1 MDNSQPRNRRLVTY
15 GSAAKS
21 QPSPNTEKSVRSSAA
36 RTNPKEMP
44 LPSSSRPSRPFYT
57 RLQRDK
63 NGDKQPPGSADT
75 TTTRGLTQPKPIAES
90 NVYDFPSSDD
100 EQMSMI
106 QRKRRRY
113 SPNGNKAVPAIKRS
127 AKPSDTENGDRK
139 VSSQMRKKEPVP
151 GGNKVV
157 PVTKRSVKP
166 SETEGGY
173 RKASPQI
180 GKRVLDARGLLT
192 KKPEADQQ
200 TSPVTSISDSRTGRS
215 TRSQNKVS
223 SPEHEM
229 SILAEESPGNADS
242 APNSSP
248 DIDQDYPIKANI
260 TPGRRRLIDS
270 LGITEHPVETSP
282 VAETSAESTVDSQQS
297 PNPILPDRASPSAA
311 VKECPAENQIQ
322 DSPASVPSH
331 LRGSRV
337 TYARQRSFLDDLVMS
352 DDLSTPN
359 DSSGPKHRSQS
370 VQRQLNYEATSTARL
385 IVPNEDTNEDGS
397 VRSIHELRQAGGNA
411 RYRGAVESIFEDIE
425 DPQNSLSGRC
435 NAFLQLCGKLLDTG
449 LKRRFVECNFDK
461 RLVDCLS
468 MDLQVVPTILAF
480 CAYALASSDGHM
492 SYVLATSAWPK
503 LLDASPA
510 LLDMQDDILV
520 TARAQASGLSRPLQK
535 TFQNTIPQIAS
546 MLFPD
551 TALSK
556 LSPCTLT
563 FYCLRSTISTMQTK
577 GENPS
582 LSTSLLKP
590 LVQALVSESQR
601 CVSLKKIH
609 PESSQILCMGFSIL
623 EASTA
628 SAESLTKE
636 NWGILDPLSELHSL
650 LCLESGTGSQIQ
662 PLYIRLILNITN
674 SNPPL
679 CDRFANPEMVGG
691 LVHIASANFGDL
703 TEDALGQ
710 ANNSLDSVILALGA
724 LINLTEQSEAS
735 RSIFLHSAGSSKPF
749 LDQLLHLF
757 MAHVESIS
765 TAHSVLEVHHNVAVG
780 YLAVLLLTLSLDPE
794 TRSKI
799 KSSLAPN
806 GLTPVISTVD
816 EFLQYHQK
824 IEQETS
830 TFPTQGQPASGFL
843 SRLQELITRIRLA
856 EQ

>member
-1 MDNSQPRNRRLVTY
+1 MDNSHPRNRRLMTY

-21 QPSPNTEKSVRSSAA
+21 QPPLNTEKPLHSSASRA
-36 RTNPKEMP
+36 TPKEMP
-44 LPSSSRPSRPFYT
+44 FPSSSRLSRPFYT

-63 NGDKQPPGSADT
+63 NGDKQLSGSAET
-75 TTTRGLTQPKPIAES
+75 NTTRGLAQPKPITES
-90 NVYDFPSSDD
+90 SVYDFPSSDD
-100 EQMSMI
+100 EQMSMV

-113 SPNGNKAVPAIKRS
+113 SPNGNKAVPA
-127 AKPSDTENGDRK
+127 
-139 VSSQMRKKEPVP
+139 
-151 GGNKVV
+151 
-157 PVTKRSVKP
+157 TKRSVKP
-166 SETEGGY
+166 NETENGDHNV
-173 RKASPQI
+173 SPPM
-180 GKRVLDARGLLT
+180 GKRVPSGQRPLA

-200 TSPVTSISDSRTGRS
+200 TNTVESTSYSRAGMFV
-215 TRSQNKVS
+215 RSQTKVS
-223 SPEHEM
+223 TLENEM
-229 SILAEESPGNADS
+229 ALSIWESLGDGES
-242 APNSSP
+242 MRKSSP
-248 DIDQDYPIKANI
+248 DINEAYATKANL

-270 LGITEHPVETSP
+270 LGITEHPAETSP
-282 VAETSAESTVDSQQS
+282 AVETPLESPAGSQPR
-297 PNPILPDRASPSAA
+297 PNPTPPDRASPSPALN
-311 VKECPAENQIQ
+311 ECPAESHIQ
-322 DSPASVPSH
+322 GSPASVPSH

-352 DDLSTPN
+352 EDLSTHGA
-359 DSSGPKHRSQS
+359 SSGQKHGSQS
-370 VQRQLNYEATSTARL
+370 VQRQLNYEATSSARL

-425 DPQNSLSGRC
+425 DPQNSLTVRC
-435 NAFLQLCGKLLDTG
+435 SAFLQLCGKLMDTG

-468 MDLQVVPTILAF
+468 MDVQVVPTILAF

-510 LLDMQDDILV
+510 LLDMQDDIPGA
-520 TARAQASGLSRPLQK
+520 ARAQAGGLSRPSQK
-535 TFQNTIPQIAS
+535 TLQNTIPQIAAV
-546 MLFPD
+546 LFPD
-551 TALSK
+551 PALSK
-556 LSPCTLT
+556 LSPCTLAL
-563 FYCLRSTISTMQTK
+563 YCLRSTISTMQTK

-590 LVQALVSESQR
+590 LAQVLVSEGQR
-601 CVSLKKIH
+601 CVSLEKIH

-628 SAESLTKE
+628 LAESFTKE
-636 NWGILDPLSELHSL
+636 HWDILDPLSELHSL
-650 LCLESGTGSQIQ
+650 LCLESGTVSQIQ
-662 PLYIRLILNITN
+662 PLFIRLILNVTN
-674 SNPPL
+674 SNPSL

-691 LVHIASANFGDL
+691 LVHIVSAKFGDL

-710 ANNSLDSVILALGA
+710 TNNSLDSVILALGA

-735 RSIFLHSAGSSKPF
+735 RSLFLHSAGSSKPF

-757 MAHVESIS
+757 MAHVDSIS

-794 TRSKI
+794 TRSRI

-806 GLTPVISTVD
+806 GLTAVISTVD

-824 IEQETS
+824 IEQEVS

>member
-1 MDNSQPRNRRLVTY
+1 MDNSQSRNRRLVTY
-15 GSAAKS
+15 GSAARS
-21 QPSPNTEKSVRSSAA
+21 QPPLNTEKPVRSSTA
-36 RTNPKEMP
+36 RTTPKEMP
-44 LPSSSRPSRPFYT
+44 LPSSSRLSRSFYT

-63 NGDKQPPGSADT
+63 NGDKQPSGSVEM
-75 TTTRGLTQPKPIAES
+75 TTTRGLTQSKPIAES

-100 EQMSMI
+100 EQMSMV

-113 SPNGNKAVPAIKRS
+113 SPDGNKAIPAIKRS
-127 AKPSDTENGDRK
+127 VKPSDTDNGDHN
-139 VSSQMRKKEPVP
+139 VSPQMRKKVPVP

-157 PVTKRSVKP
+157 PATKRPVKP
-166 SETEGGY
+166 S
-173 RKASPQI
+173 KAESEFIDVSPQM
-180 GKRVLDARGLLT
+180 GKRVLDGRRLLT
-192 KKPEADQQ
+192 KKPEAGQE
-200 TSPVTSISDSRTGRS
+200 TSPVRSTSYPRTGRS
-215 TRSQNKVS
+215 VRNQTKVS
-223 SPEHEM
+223 TPEHEM
-229 SILAEESPGNADS
+229 RLSAKESPGNAES

-248 DIDQDYPIKANI
+248 DINQGYATKANI

-282 VAETSAESTVDSQQS
+282 AAGKSAESPADSQQS
-297 PNPILPDRASPSAA
+297 RNLILPDRASPSAA
-311 VKECPAENQIQ
+311 VNECPAENQAQ

-337 TYARQRSFLDDLVMS
+337 TYARQRSFLDDLIMS
-352 DDLSTPN
+352 EDLSTRN
-359 DSSGPKHRSQS
+359 DSPGPKHRSQS

-425 DPQNSLSGRC
+425 DPQNSLSGRS

-468 MDLQVVPTILAF
+468 MDHQVVPTILAF

-510 LLDMQDDILV
+510 LLDMQDDIPV

-535 TFQNTIPQIAS
+535 TLQSTIPQIAA

-551 TALSK
+551 TALLK
-556 LSPCTLT
+556 LSPCTLAL
-563 FYCLRSTISTMQTK
+563 YCLRSTISTMQTK

-582 LSTSLLKP
+582 LPTSLLKP

-601 CVSLKKIH
+601 CDSLEKIH

-628 SAESLTKE
+628 LAESLTKE
-636 NWGILDPLSELHSL
+636 HWDILDPLSELHL
-650 LCLESGTGSQIQ
+650 LCLESGTASEIQ

-674 SNPPL
+674 NNPPL
-679 CDRFANPEMVGG
+679 CDRFANPDMVGG
-691 LVHIASANFGDL
+691 LVHIVSANFGDL

-735 RSIFLHSAGSSKPF
+735 RSIFLQSAGSSKPF

-757 MAHVESIS
+757 MTHVESIS

-806 GLTPVISTVD
+806 GLTAVISTVD

-843 SRLQELITRIRLA
+843 SRLQELISRIRLA

>member
-15 GSAAKS
+15 GSTAKS
-21 QPSPNTEKSVRSSAA
+21 QPPSTTEKPMRSSDTRA
-36 RTNPKEMP
+36 TPKEMP
-44 LPSSSRPSRPFYT
+44 LPRSSRLSRPLYT
-57 RLQRDK
+57 KSQRDK
-63 NGDKQPPGSADT
+63 NGDKPSGPVET
-75 TTTRGLTQPKPIAES
+75 TRTRGLAQPKPITES

-100 EQMSMI
+100 EQMSMV

-113 SPNGNKAVPAIKRS
+113 SPEGNKAVLATTRS
-127 AKPSDTENGDRK
+127 EKPSKPENGDNNMSPQTGKRMPDRRRPLAKMPEPDQETSSVRSPRRGRSVRSQPK
-139 VSSQMRKKEPVP
+139 VSALEHETSVSNDESIEDAASMRK
-151 GGNKVV
+151 
-157 PVTKRSVKP
+157 
-166 SETEGGY
+166 
-173 RKASPQI
+173 
-180 GKRVLDARGLLT
+180 
-192 KKPEADQQ
+192 
-200 TSPVTSISDSRTGRS
+200 
-215 TRSQNKVS
+215 
-223 SPEHEM
+223 
-229 SILAEESPGNADS
+229 
-242 APNSSP
+242 SSP
-248 DIDQDYPIKANI
+248 DINQGYTTKANI
-260 TPGRRRLIDS
+260 TPGRKRLIDS
-270 LGITEHPVETSP
+270 LGITEDPVITSP
-282 VAETSAESTVDSQQS
+282 EVGTSTEGLADSQPS
-297 PNPILPDRASPSAA
+297 PNPTSPDRASPSAT
-311 VKECPAENQIQ
+311 VNEGPAESHIQ
-322 DSPASVPSH
+322 GSPASLPSH

-337 TYARQRSFLDDLVMS
+337 TYARQRSFLDDMITPE
-352 DDLSTPN
+352 DLSMDN
-359 DSSGPKHRSQS
+359 ASGPKHRSQS

-425 DPQNSLSGRC
+425 DPQNSLMGRC
-435 NAFLQLCGKLLDTG
+435 SAFLQLCGKLLDTG

-468 MDLQVVPTILAF
+468 MDLQVIPTILAF
-480 CAYALASSDGHM
+480 CAYALGSSDGHM

-510 LLDMQDDILV
+510 LLSMQDDILV
-520 TARAQASGLSRPLQK
+520 AAKAQAGGLSRPLQK
-535 TFQNTIPQIAS
+535 TLGNTIPQIAA
-546 MLFPD
+546 MLFPG
-551 TALSK
+551 TTLSK
-556 LSPCTLT
+556 LSPCILAL
-563 FYCLRSTISTMQTK
+563 YCLQSTISTMQTK
-577 GENPS
+577 GESPS

-601 CVSLKKIH
+601 CISLENIH

-628 SAESLTKE
+628 LAESFTKE
-636 NWGILDPLSELHSL
+636 HWDILDPLSELHNL
-650 LCLESGTGSQIQ
+650 LCLEPGTVSQIQ

-674 SNPPL
+674 SNPLL
-679 CDRFANPEMVGG
+679 CDRFATPEMVGG
-691 LVHIASANFGDL
+691 LVHIVSANFGDL

-735 RSIFLHSAGSSKPF
+735 RSIFLRSAGSSRTF

-757 MAHVESIS
+757 MTHVDSIS

-794 TRSKI
+794 PRSKI
-799 KSSLAPN
+799 KSSLAPK
-806 GLTPVISTVD
+806 GLTAVISTVD

-824 IEQETS
+824 IEQEIS

>member
-1 MDNSQPRNRRLVTY
+1 MDNSHPRNRRLVTY

-21 QPSPNTEKSVRSSAA
+21 QPPSNTEKPVRSSAS
-36 RTNPKEMP
+36 RTTKEMP
-44 LPSSSRPSRPFYT
+44 LPRLSRHSRPYHT
-57 RLQRDK
+57 GLQRDK
-63 NGDKQPPGSADT
+63 NGDKPSGSVET
-75 TTTRGLTQPKPIAES
+75 TGTRGLVQPKPTTES

-100 EQMSMI
+100 EPMSMV

-113 SPNGNKAVPAIKRS
+113 SP
-127 AKPSDTENGDRK
+127 D
-139 VSSQMRKKEPVP
+139 
-151 GGNKVV
+151 GNKVV
-157 PVTKRSVKP
+157 LATRRSVKP
-166 SETEGGY
+166 SEAENGD
-173 RKASPQI
+173 RNRSPRL
-180 GKRVLDARGLLT
+180 GKRVPGVRRPLV
-192 KKPEADQQ
+192 KKPEADQE
-200 TSPVTSISDSRTGRS
+200 TSSVRSTKAGRS
-215 TRSQNKVS
+215 VRGQTKVSARDHEMRVSTDESLGDAESLRKS
-223 SPEHEM
+223 SPETNQ
-229 SILAEESPGNADS
+229 GYVTKAD
-242 APNSSP
+242 
-248 DIDQDYPIKANI
+248 I
-260 TPGRRRLIDS
+260 TPGRKRLIDS
-270 LGITEHPVETSP
+270 LGITEHPVGTS
-282 VAETSAESTVDSQQS
+282 SAVDSSTESPAGSQPS
-297 PNPILPDRASPSAA
+297 PNPISPDRASPSVA
-311 VKECPAENQIQ
+311 VNEGPAENHVQG
-322 DSPASVPSH
+322 SPASVPSH

-337 TYARQRSFLDDLVMS
+337 TYARQRSFLDDMITS
-352 DDLSTPN
+352 EDLSADN
-359 DSSGPKHRSQS
+359 ASSGPKHRSQS

-385 IVPNEDTNEDGS
+385 IVPNEDINEDGS

-425 DPQNSLSGRC
+425 DPQNSLTGRC

-480 CAYALASSDGHM
+480 CAYALGPSDGHM

-510 LLDMQDDILV
+510 LLSMQDDILV
-520 TARAQASGLSRPLQK
+520 AAKAQDGLSRPLQK
-535 TFQNTIPQIAS
+535 TLQNTTPQIAA

-556 LSPCTLT
+556 LSPCILAL
-563 FYCLRSTISTMQTK
+563 YCLKSTISTMQTK
-577 GENPS
+577 GESPS

-601 CVSLKKIH
+601 CVSLEKIH

-623 EASTA
+623 EASTTL
-628 SAESLTKE
+628 AESFTKE
-636 NWGILDPLSELHSL
+636 HWDILDPLSELHSL
-650 LCLESGTGSQIQ
+650 LCLEPGTVSQIQ
-662 PLYIRLILNITN
+662 TLYIRLILNITN
-674 SNPPL
+674 SNPLL

-691 LVHIASANFGDL
+691 LVHIVSANFGDL

-735 RSIFLHSAGSSKPF
+735 RSIFFHSTRSSKPF

-757 MAHVESIS
+757 MTHVESIS

-806 GLTPVISTVD
+806 GLATVISTVD

-824 IEQETS
+824 IEQEIS

>member
-21 QPSPNTEKSVRSSAA
+21 QPPLNIEKPVRTSAA
-36 RTNPKEMP
+36 RTTPKEMP
-44 LPSSSRPSRPFYT
+44 LPSSSRLSRPFYT

-63 NGDKQPPGSADT
+63 NGDKQPSGSVET

-100 EQMSMI
+100 EQMSMV

-113 SPNGNKAVPAIKRS
+113 SPDGNKAVPAIKRS
-127 AKPSDTENGDRK
+127 AKPSDTENGDRN
-139 VSSQMRKKEPVP
+139 VSPQMRKKVPVP

-157 PVTKRSVKP
+157 PATKRPVKP
-166 SETEGGY
+166 SEAERGY
-173 RKASPQI
+173 SGVSPQM
-180 GKRVLDARGLLT
+180 GKRVLDGRRLLT
-192 KKPEADQQ
+192 KKPEAGQQ
-200 TSPVTSISDSRTGRS
+200 TSPVRSTSYPRTGRS
-215 TRSQNKVS
+215 VRSQTKVS
-223 SPEHEM
+223 TPEHEM
-229 SILAEESPGNADS
+229 RLSAEESPGNAES

-248 DIDQDYPIKANI
+248 DINQGYSTKANI

-282 VAETSAESTVDSQQS
+282 AAEISAESPADSQQS
-297 PNPILPDRASPSAA
+297 PNPIPPDRASPSAA
-311 VKECPAENQIQ
+311 VNECPAEGHVQE
-322 DSPASVPSH
+322 SPASVPSH

-337 TYARQRSFLDDLVMS
+337 TYARQRSFLDDLIMS
-352 DDLSTPN
+352 EDLSTHN
-359 DSSGPKHRSQS
+359 DSGPKHRSQS

-385 IVPNEDTNEDGS
+385 IVPSEDTNEDGS

-411 RYRGAVESIFEDIE
+411 RYRGAIESIFEDIE

-468 MDLQVVPTILAF
+468 IDLQVVPTILAF
-480 CAYALASSDGHM
+480 CAYALGSLDGHM

-510 LLDMQDDILV
+510 LLVMQDDIPAA
-520 TARAQASGLSRPLQK
+520 ARAQASGLSRPLQK
-535 TFQNTIPQIAS
+535 TLQNTVPQIAA

-551 TALSK
+551 IALSK
-556 LSPCTLT
+556 LSPCTLAL
-563 FYCLRSTISTMQTK
+563 YCLRSTISTMQTK

-590 LVQALVSESQR
+590 LVQALVSESQC
-601 CVSLKKIH
+601 CVSLEKIP

-628 SAESLTKE
+628 LAESLTKE
-636 NWGILDPLSELHSL
+636 HWDILDPLSELHSL
-650 LCLESGTGSQIQ
+650 LCLESGTVSQIQ

-674 SNPPL
+674 SNPSL
-679 CDRFANPEMVGG
+679 CDRFANLEMVGG
-691 LVHIASANFGDL
+691 LVHIVSANFGDL

-735 RSIFLHSAGSSKPF
+735 RSIFLYSAGSSKPF

-757 MAHVESIS
+757 MTHVESIS
-765 TAHSVLEVHHNVAVG
+765 TVRFRSFEV
-780 YLAVLLLTLSLDPE
+780 SLFTD
-794 TRSKI
+794 
-799 KSSLAPN
+799 
-806 GLTPVISTVD
+806 
-816 EFLQYHQK
+816 
-824 IEQETS
+824 
-830 TFPTQGQPASGFL
+830 ASN
-843 SRLQELITRIRLA
+843 
-856 EQ
+856 

>member
-15 GSAAKS
+15 GSATKS
-21 QPSPNTEKSVRSSAA
+21 QPPLNIDKPVRSPAA
-36 RTNPKEMP
+36 RTTPKEMP
-44 LPSSSRPSRPFYT
+44 LPSSSRLSRPFYT
-57 RLQRDK
+57 RLRRDK
-63 NGDKQPPGSADT
+63 NEDEQPSGSEET
-75 TTTRGLTQPKPIAES
+75 TTNRGLAQPKPIAES
-90 NVYDFPSSDD
+90 NVYDFPSSGD
-100 EQMSMI
+100 EQMSMV

-113 SPNGNKAVPAIKRS
+113 SPNGNKSVPA
-127 AKPSDTENGDRK
+127 
-139 VSSQMRKKEPVP
+139 
-151 GGNKVV
+151 
-157 PVTKRSVKP
+157 TKRSVKP
-166 SETEGGY
+166 SETENGD
-173 RKASPQI
+173 RKVSPPMRKRVPVPDRNKVVSATRRSVKPSETESGDRDVSSQT
-180 GKRVLDARGLLT
+180 GKRALNGRGSLA
-192 KKPEADQQ
+192 KQPEVIQQ
-200 TSPVTSISDSRTGRS
+200 PSPVRSAPYSRAGRS
-215 TRSQNKVS
+215 VRSQTKVS
-223 SPEHEM
+223 TLENEM
-229 SILAEESPGNADS
+229 GVSTEESPGDAES
-242 APNSSP
+242 VRKSSP
-248 DIDQDYPIKANI
+248 DISQGYATKANI

-282 VAETSAESTVDSQQS
+282 AFETSPESPAGSQPS
-297 PNPILPDRASPSAA
+297 PNPIPPDRASPSAA
-311 VKECPAENQIQ
+311 VNECPTESYVQG
-322 DSPASVPSH
+322 SPASVPSN

-337 TYARQRSFLDDLVMS
+337 TYARQRSFLDDLIMS
-352 DDLSTPN
+352 EDLSAH
-359 DSSGPKHRSQS
+359 DASSGPKHRSQS

-480 CAYALASSDGHM
+480 CAYALGSSDGHM

-503 LLDASPA
+503 LLEASPA
-510 LLDMQDDILV
+510 LLGMQDDITV
-520 TARAQASGLSRPLQK
+520 VARAQTSGLSRPLQK
-535 TFQNTIPQIAS
+535 TLQNTTPQIAA

-551 TALSK
+551 PASSR
-556 LSPCTLT
+556 LSPCTLAL
-563 FYCLRSTISTMQTK
+563 YCLKSTISTMQTK

-582 LSTSLLKP
+582 LSTSLLKQ
-590 LVQALVSESQR
+590 LVQVLVSESQR
-601 CVSLKKIH
+601 CVSLEKIH

-628 SAESLTKE
+628 LAESLTKE
-636 NWGILDPLSELHSL
+636 DWDILDPLSGLHSL
-650 LCLESGTGSQIQ
+650 LCSESGTISQIQ

-674 SNPPL
+674 SNPSL
-679 CDRFANPEMVGG
+679 CDRFATPEMVGG
-691 LVHIASANFGDL
+691 LVHIVSANFGDL

-724 LINLTEQSEAS
+724 LINLTEQSGAS
-735 RSIFLHSAGSSKPF
+735 RSIFLHSAGTSKPL

-757 MAHVESIS
+757 ITHVDSIS

-780 YLAVLLLTLSLDPE
+780 YLAVLLLTLSLDLE

-806 GLTPVISTVD
+806 GLTAVISTVD

-824 IEQETS
+824 IEQEIS

>member
-1 MDNSQPRNRRLVTY
+1 MDNSHPRNRRPVTY

-21 QPSPNTEKSVRSSAA
+21 QPPLNTEKPVRSSAT
-36 RTNPKEMP
+36 RTTPKEMP
-44 LPSSSRPSRPFYT
+44 LPSSPRPSRPVYT

-63 NGDKQPPGSADT
+63 NGDKQLSGPAET
-75 TTTRGLTQPKPIAES
+75 TTAPGVTQPKPITEV

-113 SPNGNKAVPAIKRS
+113 SPNGNKAVPASKRS
-127 AKPSDTENGDRK
+127 AKPSETGNGVHN
-139 VSSQMRKKEPVP
+139 VSPPMGKSVSDCRRPLAKK
-151 GGNKVV
+151 
-157 PVTKRSVKP
+157 
-166 SETEGGY
+166 
-173 RKASPQI
+173 
-180 GKRVLDARGLLT
+180 L
-192 KKPEADQQ
+192 EADQR
-200 TSPVTSISDSRTGRS
+200 TSSVASTSYSRSGRS
-215 TRSQNKVS
+215 VRNQTKV
-223 SPEHEM
+223 PTLENEM
-229 SILAEESPGNADS
+229 GVSTAESLGDGETIRK
-242 APNSSP
+242 SSP
-248 DIDQDYPIKANI
+248 DINQGYATKANV

-270 LGITEHPVETSP
+270 LGITESPVETFPAVETPLKSP
-282 VAETSAESTVDSQQS
+282 ADSQ
-297 PNPILPDRASPSAA
+297 PPPDPTTPDRVSPSPA
-311 VKECPAENQIQ
+311 VNECPAESHIQ
-322 DSPASVPSH
+322 DSPASVPAH

-337 TYARQRSFLDDLVMS
+337 TYARQRSFLDDLIMPE
-352 DDLSTPN
+352 DLSTHN
-359 DSSGPKHRSQS
+359 ASSGPKHRSQS
-370 VQRQLNYEATSTARL
+370 VQRQLNYEATSSARL

-425 DPQNSLSGRC
+425 DSQNSLTGRC

-468 MDLQVVPTILAF
+468 MDLQVVDTILAF
-480 CAYALASSDGHM
+480 CAYALGSSDGHM

-503 LLDASPA
+503 LLEASPA
-510 LLDMQDDILV
+510 LLHMHDDIPV
-520 TARAQASGLSRPLQK
+520 AAGAQASGFSRPLQK
-535 TFQNTIPQIAS
+535 TLQNTIPQIAA

-563 FYCLRSTISTMQTK
+563 LYCLMSTMSTMQTK

-590 LVQALVSESQR
+590 LVQALVLEGQR
-601 CVSLKKIH
+601 CASLGKIH
-609 PESSQILCMGFSIL
+609 PESSEILCMGFSIL
-623 EASTA
+623 ESSTA
-628 SAESLTKE
+628 LAESFTKE
-636 NWGILDPLSELHSL
+636 HWDILDPLSELHSL
-650 LCLESGTGSQIQ
+650 LCLESGTVSQIQ
-662 PLYIRLILNITN
+662 PLYIRLILNVTN
-674 SNPPL
+674 SNPSL
-679 CDRFANPEMVGG
+679 CDRFATPEMVGG
-691 LVHIASANFGDL
+691 LVRIVSAKFGDL

-710 ANNSLDSVILALGA
+710 ANSSLDSVILALGA

-735 RSIFLHSAGSSKPF
+735 RSIFLHSADSSKLF

-757 MAHVESIS
+757 MAHVDSIS

-806 GLTPVISTVD
+806 GLTTVISTVD

-824 IEQETS
+824 IEQEISTS
-830 TFPTQGQPASGFL
+830 PTQGQPASGFL

>member
-21 QPSPNTEKSVRSSAA
+21 QPPPNPEKPVRSSAA
-36 RTNPKEMP
+36 RTTPKEMP
-44 LPSSSRPSRPFYT
+44 LPSSSRSRPVYT

-63 NGDKQPPGSADT
+63 NGDKKPSGSVET
-75 TTTRGLTQPKPIAES
+75 TTTRGITQQGHTAES

-100 EQMSMI
+100 EQMSMV

-113 SPNGNKAVPAIKRS
+113 SPNENKAVPAIKRS
-127 AKPSDTENGDRK
+127 TKPSDTENGDHN
-139 VSSQMRKKEPVP
+139 VSPQMRKKVPVP

-157 PVTKRSVKP
+157 PAAKRPVKP
-166 SETEGGY
+166 SEAESEY
-173 RKASPQI
+173 RGVSPQM
-180 GKRVLDARGLLT
+180 GKRVLDGRRLLT
-192 KKPEADQQ
+192 KKPEAGQQ
-200 TSPVTSISDSRTGRS
+200 TSPVRSASYSRTGRS
-215 TRSQNKVS
+215 ARSQTKVS
-223 SPEHEM
+223 TPEHEM
-229 SILAEESPGNADS
+229 RLSAEESPGNAES

-248 DIDQDYPIKANI
+248 DINQGYATKANI

-270 LGITEHPVETSP
+270 LGITEHAVETSP
-282 VAETSAESTVDSQQS
+282 AAETPAESPADSQQS
-297 PNPILPDRASPSAA
+297 PNPIPPDRASPGAA
-311 VKECPAENQIQ
+311 VNECPAESHIQ

-337 TYARQRSFLDDLVMS
+337 TYARQRSFLDDMIMS
-352 DDLSTPN
+352 EDLSTHN
-359 DSSGPKHRSQS
+359 DSSCPKHRSQS

-510 LLDMQDDILV
+510 LLGLQDDIPV

-535 TFQNTIPQIAS
+535 ILQNTIPQIAA

-556 LSPCTLT
+556 LSPCTLAL
-563 FYCLRSTISTMQTK
+563 YCLRSTISTMQTK
-577 GENPS
+577 GENPT

-590 LVQALVSESQR
+590 LVQALVSESQH
-601 CVSLKKIH
+601 CVSLEKIH

-623 EASTA
+623 EASTTL
-628 SAESLTKE
+628 AESLTKE

-650 LCLESGTGSQIQ
+650 LCLESGTASQIQ

-679 CDRFANPEMVGG
+679 CDRFAIPEMVGG
-691 LVHIASANFGDL
+691 LVHIVSANFGDL
-703 TEDALGQ
+703 TEDALGK

-735 RSIFLHSAGSSKPF
+735 RSIFLRSAGSSKHF

-757 MAHVESIS
+757 MTHVESTS

-824 IEQETS
+824 IEQEIS

>member
-1 MDNSQPRNRRLVTY
+1 MDNSHPRNRRLVTY

-21 QPSPNTEKSVRSSAA
+21 QPPSNTEKPVRPSAS
-36 RTNPKEMP
+36 RKTKEMP
-44 LPSSSRPSRPFYT
+44 LPRPYYT
-57 RLQRDK
+57 GLQRDK
-63 NGDKQPPGSADT
+63 NGDKPSGSVET
-75 TTTRGLTQPKPIAES
+75 TRTRGLAQPKPTTES

-113 SPNGNKAVPAIKRS
+113 SPDGNKSVLATR
-127 AKPSDTENGDRK
+127 
-139 VSSQMRKKEPVP
+139 
-151 GGNKVV
+151 
-157 PVTKRSVKP
+157 RSVKP
-166 SETEGGY
+166 SEVENGDRNG
-173 RKASPQI
+173 SPHM
-180 GKRVLDARGLLT
+180 GKSVPDARRPLT
-192 KKPEADQQ
+192 KKPEADQE
-200 TSPVTSISDSRTGRS
+200 TSSVRS
-215 TRSQNKVS
+215 TKARRSVRDHTKVSAHDHEMRVSTDESLGDAESVRKS
-223 SPEHEM
+223 SPETNEGY
-229 SILAEESPGNADS
+229 AA
-242 APNSSP
+242 
-248 DIDQDYPIKANI
+248 KTNI
-260 TPGRRRLIDS
+260 TPGRKRLIDS
-270 LGITEHPVETSP
+270 LGITEHQVETSP
-282 VAETSAESTVDSQQS
+282 AVDTSTESPAGSQPS
-297 PNPILPDRASPSAA
+297 PNPISPDRALSSAA
-311 VKECPAENQIQ
+311 VNEGPAENHVQG
-322 DSPASVPSH
+322 SPASVPSH

-337 TYARQRSFLDDLVMS
+337 TYARQRSFLDDMITS
-352 DDLSTPN
+352 EDLSTDNASP
-359 DSSGPKHRSQS
+359 GPKHRSQS

-385 IVPNEDTNEDGS
+385 IVPNEDINEDGS

-425 DPQNSLSGRC
+425 DPQNSFTGRC
-435 NAFLQLCGKLLDTG
+435 NALLQLCYKLLDTG

-480 CAYALASSDGHM
+480 CAYALGSSDGHM

-503 LLDASPA
+503 LLDASPV
-510 LLDMQDDILV
+510 LLSMQDDILLI
-520 TARAQASGLSRPLQK
+520 AKAQDGLSRPLQK
-535 TFQNTIPQIAS
+535 TLQNTIPQIAA

-556 LSPCTLT
+556 LSPCTLAL
-563 FYCLRSTISTMQTK
+563 YCLKSTISTMQTK
-577 GENPS
+577 GESPG

-590 LVQALVSESQR
+590 LVQVLVSESQR
-601 CVSLKKIH
+601 RVPLEKIH

-628 SAESLTKE
+628 LAESFTKE
-636 NWGILDPLSELHSL
+636 HWDILDPLSGLHSL
-650 LCLESGTGSQIQ
+650 LCLGLDTVSQIQ
-662 PLYIRLILNITN
+662 TLYIRLILNITN
-674 SNPPL
+674 SNPLL
-679 CDRFANPEMVGG
+679 CDRFANPEMIGG
-691 LVHIASANFGDL
+691 LVHIVSANFGDL

-735 RSIFLHSAGSSKPF
+735 RSIFFHSAKSSKPF

-757 MAHVESIS
+757 MTHVESIS

-806 GLTPVISTVD
+806 GLATVISTVD

-830 TFPTQGQPASGFL
+830 AFPTQGQPASGFL
-843 SRLQELITRIRLA
+843 SRLQELITRIRQA

>member
-21 QPSPNTEKSVRSSAA
+21 QPPLDIEKPVRSSAA
-36 RTNPKEMP
+36 RTTPKEMP
-44 LPSSSRPSRPFYT
+44 LPSSSRLSRPFYT

-63 NGDKQPPGSADT
+63 NGDKQPSGSVET

-100 EQMSMI
+100 EQMSMV

-113 SPNGNKAVPAIKRS
+113 SPDGNKAVPAIKRS
-127 AKPSDTENGDRK
+127 AKLSDTENGDRN
-139 VSSQMRKKEPVP
+139 VSPQVRKKVPVP
-151 GGNKVV
+151 DGNKVV
-157 PVTKRSVKP
+157 PATKRPVKP
-166 SETEGGY
+166 SEAESGY
-173 RKASPQI
+173 RGVSPKM
-180 GKRVLDARGLLT
+180 GKRVIDGRRLLT
-192 KKPEADQQ
+192 KKPEACPVRS
-200 TSPVTSISDSRTGRS
+200 TSYPRTGRS
-215 TRSQNKVS
+215 VRSQTKVS
-223 SPEHEM
+223 TPEHEM
-229 SILAEESPGNADS
+229 RLSAEESPGDAES

-248 DIDQDYPIKANI
+248 DINHGYAPKANI

-282 VAETSAESTVDSQQS
+282 GAGISAESPADSQQS
-297 PNPILPDRASPSAA
+297 PNPIPPDRASPSAA
-311 VKECPAENQIQ
+311 VNECPAESHVQ

-337 TYARQRSFLDDLVMS
+337 TYARQRSFLDDLIMS
-352 DDLSTPN
+352 EDLPTHN

-435 NAFLQLCGKLLDTG
+435 NAFLQLCDKLLDTG

-480 CAYALASSDGHM
+480 CAYALGSSDGHM

-510 LLDMQDDILV
+510 LLGMQDDIPAA
-520 TARAQASGLSRPLQK
+520 TRAQASGLSRPLQK
-535 TFQNTIPQIAS
+535 TLQNTVPQIAT

-551 TALSK
+551 IALSK
-556 LSPCTLT
+556 LSPCTLAL
-563 FYCLRSTISTMQTK
+563 YCLRSTISTMQTK

-590 LVQALVSESQR
+590 LVQTLVSESQR
-601 CVSLKKIH
+601 CVSLEKIP

-628 SAESLTKE
+628 LAESLTKE
-636 NWGILDPLSELHSL
+636 HWDILDPLSELHSL
-650 LCLESGTGSQIQ
+650 LCLESGTLSQIQ

-674 SNPPL
+674 SNPSL
-679 CDRFANPEMVGG
+679 CDRFANLEMVGG
-691 LVHIASANFGDL
+691 LVRIVSANFGDL

-735 RSIFLHSAGSSKPF
+735 RSIFLYSAGSSKPF

-757 MAHVESIS
+757 MTHVESIS

-824 IEQETS
+824 IEQEIS

>member
-1 MDNSQPRNRRLVTY
+1 MDNSYTRNRRLATY

-21 QPSPNTEKSVRSSAA
+21 QPPSNTEKPVRSSAS
-36 RTNPKEMP
+36 RTTKEMP
-44 LPSSSRPSRPFYT
+44 LPRPSRLSRPYYT
-57 RLQRDK
+57 GLQRDK
-63 NGDKQPPGSADT
+63 NGDKPSGSVETAR
-75 TTTRGLTQPKPIAES
+75 TRGLAQPKPTTES

-100 EQMSMI
+100 EQMSMV

-113 SPNGNKAVPAIKRS
+113 SPDGNKAVLA
-127 AKPSDTENGDRK
+127 T
-139 VSSQMRKKEPVP
+139 
-151 GGNKVV
+151 
-157 PVTKRSVKP
+157 RSVKP
-166 SETEGGY
+166 SDAENGDRNG
-173 RKASPQI
+173 SPQM
-180 GKRVLDARGLLT
+180 GKRVPDVRRPLA
-192 KKPEADQQ
+192 KKLEADQE
-200 TSPVTSISDSRTGRS
+200 TSSVRSTKGGRS
-215 TRSQNKVS
+215 VRSQTKISARDREMRVSTDESLEDAESVRKS
-223 SPEHEM
+223 SPE
-229 SILAEESPGNADS
+229 INQGYAT
-242 APNSSP
+242 
-248 DIDQDYPIKANI
+248 KANI
-260 TPGRRRLIDS
+260 TPGRKRLIDS
-270 LGITEHPVETSP
+270 LGITENPIETSPAVETS
-282 VAETSAESTVDSQQS
+282 TESPSGSQPS
-297 PNPILPDRASPSAA
+297 PNPISPDRASPSA
-311 VKECPAENQIQ
+311 VNESPAENHIQ
-322 DSPASVPSH
+322 GSPASVPSH

-337 TYARQRSFLDDLVMS
+337 TYARQRSFLDDMITS
-352 DDLSTPN
+352 EDLSTDNAP
-359 DSSGPKHRSQS
+359 SGPKYRSQS

-385 IVPNEDTNEDGS
+385 IVPNEDINEDGS

-425 DPQNSLSGRC
+425 DPQNSLTGQC

-480 CAYALASSDGHM
+480 CAYALGSSDGHM

-510 LLDMQDDILV
+510 LLSMQDDILV
-520 TARAQASGLSRPLQK
+520 AVKAQARLSPPLQK
-535 TFQNTIPQIAS
+535 TLQNTIPQIAA

-556 LSPCTLT
+556 LSTCTLAL
-563 FYCLRSTISTMQTK
+563 YCLKSTISTMQTK
-577 GENPS
+577 GESPS

-601 CVSLKKIH
+601 CVSLKKIS

-628 SAESLTKE
+628 LAESFTKE
-636 NWGILDPLSELHSL
+636 HWDILDPLSELHSL
-650 LCLESGTGSQIQ
+650 LCLEPGTVSQIQ

-674 SNPPL
+674 SNPLL

-691 LVHIASANFGDL
+691 LVHIVSANFGDL

-735 RSIFLHSAGSSKPF
+735 RSIFLHSAGSSRPF

-757 MAHVESIS
+757 MTHVESIS
-765 TAHSVLEVHHNVAVG
+765 TAHSVLEVHHNVALG

-799 KSSLAPN
+799 KSSLAPH
-806 GLTPVISTVD
+806 GLTTVISTVD

-824 IEQETS
+824 IEQEIS

>member
-1 MDNSQPRNRRLVTY
+1 MDNSQRRNRRLVTY

-21 QPSPNTEKSVRSSAA
+21 QPPPNPEKPVRSSAA
-36 RTNPKEMP
+36 RTTPKEMP
-44 LPSSSRPSRPFYT
+44 LPSSSRLSRPVYT

-63 NGDKQPPGSADT
+63 NGDKQPSGSAET
-75 TTTRGLTQPKPIAES
+75 TTTRGLTQQGHTAES

-100 EQMSMI
+100 EQMSMV

-127 AKPSDTENGDRK
+127 TKPSDTENGDRN
-139 VSSQMRKKEPVP
+139 VSPQTRKKVPVP

-157 PVTKRSVKP
+157 PATKRPVKP
-166 SETEGGY
+166 SEAESGY
-173 RKASPQI
+173 RGVSPQM
-180 GKRVLDARGLLT
+180 GKRALDGRRLLN
-192 KKPEADQQ
+192 KKPEAGKQ
-200 TSPVTSISDSRTGRS
+200 TSPVRSASYSRTGRS
-215 TRSQNKVS
+215 ARSQTKVS
-223 SPEHEM
+223 TPEHEM
-229 SILAEESPGNADS
+229 RLSAEESPGNAEF

-248 DIDQDYPIKANI
+248 DINQGYATKANI

-270 LGITEHPVETSP
+270 LGITEHAVETSP
-282 VAETSAESTVDSQQS
+282 AAETSAESPADSQQS
-297 PNPILPDRASPSAA
+297 PNPIPPDRASPSAA
-311 VKECPAENQIQ
+311 VNECPAESHIQ

-337 TYARQRSFLDDLVMS
+337 TYARQRSFLDDMIMS
-352 DDLSTPN
+352 EDLSTHN

-510 LLDMQDDILV
+510 LLGMQDDIPV

-535 TFQNTIPQIAS
+535 TLQNTIPQIAA

-556 LSPCTLT
+556 LSPCTLAL
-563 FYCLRSTISTMQTK
+563 YCLRSTISTMQTK
-577 GENPS
+577 GENSS

-601 CVSLKKIH
+601 CVSLEKIH

-628 SAESLTKE
+628 LAESLTKE
-636 NWGILDPLSELHSL
+636 HWGILDPLSELHSL
-650 LCLESGTGSQIQ
+650 LCLESGTASQIQ

-691 LVHIASANFGDL
+691 LVHIVSANFGDL
-703 TEDALGQ
+703 TEDALGK

-735 RSIFLHSAGSSKPF
+735 RSIFLHSAGSSKHF

-757 MAHVESIS
+757 MTHVESIS

-806 GLTPVISTVD
+806 GLIPVISTVD

-824 IEQETS
+824 IEQEIS

>member
-1 MDNSQPRNRRLVTY
+1 MHIYFRPFSEPKMDNSQPRNRRLVTY

-21 QPSPNTEKSVRSSAA
+21 QLPLNPEQPVRSSAA
-36 RTNPKEMP
+36 RTTPKEMP
-44 LPSSSRPSRPFYT
+44 LPSSSRLSRPFYT

-63 NGDKQPPGSADT
+63 NGDKQPSESVET
-75 TTTRGLTQPKPIAES
+75 TKTRGLAQQKPIAES

-100 EQMSMI
+100 EHMSMV
-106 QRKRRRY
+106 QRKRRRC
-113 SPNGNKAVPAIKRS
+113 SPDGNRAVPATKRS
-127 AKPSDTENGDRK
+127 AKPSDTENGNRN
-139 VSSQMRKKEPVP
+139 VSPQTRKKVPMPVP
-151 GGNKVV
+151 SGNRVV
-157 PVTKRSVKP
+157 PTTKRSVKP
-166 SETEGGY
+166 SEAESGY
-173 RKASPQI
+173 RGVSPQM
-180 GKRVLDARGLLT
+180 GKRVLDGRGLLT
-192 KKPEADQQ
+192 KKPEAGQQ
-200 TSPVTSISDSRTGRS
+200 TSPVRSTSYTRTGRS
-215 TRSQNKVS
+215 ARSQTKVS
-223 SPEHEM
+223 TPEHEM
-229 SILAEESPGNADS
+229 RLSAEESPGNAEFTS
-242 APNSSP
+242 NSSP
-248 DIDQDYPIKANI
+248 DINQGYATKANI
-260 TPGRRRLIDS
+260 TPGRKRLIDS
-270 LGITEHPVETSP
+270 LGITEHAVETSP
-282 VAETSAESTVDSQQS
+282 AVETSAESPADRQQS
-297 PNPILPDRASPSAA
+297 PNPIPPDRASPNA
-311 VKECPAENQIQ
+311 VVNECPTESHIQ

-337 TYARQRSFLDDLVMS
+337 TYARQRSFLDDMIME
-352 DDLSTPN
+352 DLSTHN

-468 MDLQVVPTILAF
+468 MNFQVVPTILAF

-510 LLDMQDDILV
+510 LLGMQDDIPV
-520 TARAQASGLSRPLQK
+520 TTRAQASGLSRPLQK
-535 TFQNTIPQIAS
+535 TLQNTIPQIVA

-556 LSPCTLT
+556 LSPCILAL
-563 FYCLRSTISTMQTK
+563 YCLRSTISTMQIK

-601 CVSLKKIH
+601 CVALEKIL
-609 PESSQILCMGFSIL
+609 PESSQILCMGFSVL

-628 SAESLTKE
+628 LAESLKKE
-636 NWGILDPLSELHSL
+636 HWDILDPLSELHSL
-650 LCLESGTGSQIQ
+650 LRLESDTASQIQ
-662 PLYIRLILNITN
+662 PLYIRLILNVTN

-691 LVHIASANFGDL
+691 LVHIVSENFGDL
-703 TEDALGQ
+703 TEDALGK

-735 RSIFLHSAGSSKPF
+735 RSIFLHSAGSSKHF

-757 MAHVESIS
+757 MTHVESIS
-765 TAHSVLEVHHNVAVG
+765 TVG
-780 YLAVLLLTLSLDPE
+780 FQFLGPHFH
-794 TRSKI
+794 RRI
-799 KSSLAPN
+799 
-806 GLTPVISTVD
+806 GLTGAT
-816 EFLQYHQK
+816 
-824 IEQETS
+824 
-830 TFPTQGQPASGFL
+830 
-843 SRLQELITRIRLA
+843 
-856 EQ
+856 

>member
-113 SPNGNKAVPAIKRS
+113 SPDGNKAVPAIKRS

-215 TRSQNKVS
+215 TRSQNKIS

-331 LRGSRV
+331 LR
-337 TYARQRSFLDDLVMS
+337 

-636 NWGILDPLSELHSL
+636 HWGILDPLSELHSL
-650 LCLESGTGSQIQ
+650 LST
-662 PLYIRLILNITN
+662 
-674 SNPPL
+674 PPL